1 MTEIELRKIEQEFK
15 AGQEHP
21 EESEAEQSEAAEGL
35 RTQASFVMRQWAD
48 GVGEVRE
55 RALLRTDLTAQRY
68 QDLLTRYLRVLQRL
82 YEALHTN
89 YLSHKDKEAPQ
100 CFWERQPFH
109 ELRLKDATRGIDVD
123 KSDLLNAAAFYLSEP
138 DVRTNRLDWIVL
150 DAIVFTELEAWGDYV
165 FMRRADTEINWAAT
179 FADRRLGK
187 YLLLT
192 LVVSLVRIALRFV
205 VWPVIAYYLF
215 INGDETWAF
224 VILGLWALYLVL
236 RLLTLPSRFRARRKG
251 VDRLRYLTELYGML
265 GERTISPRK
274 LKETVERAAA
284 AGVALDGS
292 VFSIVDRI
300 VARDPTAFIP
310 RAQVS
315 Y

>member
-1 MTEIELRKIEQEFK
+1 MTEIELQKIEHEFK
-15 AGQEHP
+15 AGQEIP
-21 EESEAEQSEAAEGL
+21 EEAERSEVNEGL
-35 RTQASFVMRQWAD
+35 RTQASFVMRQWD
-48 GVGEVRE
+48 EGVRE
-55 RALLRTDLTAQRY
+55 MRDRALLRTDLTAQRY
-68 QDLLTRYLRVLQRL
+68 EDLLTRYLRVLQRL

-89 YLSHKDKEAPQ
+89 YLSHKDKDRPQ
-100 CFWERQPFH
+100 YFWEHQPFH
-109 ELRLKDATRGIDVD
+109 ELRLQDATRGIDVY

-138 DVRTNRLDWIVL
+138 DVRTNKLDWIFL

-165 FMRRADTEINWAAT
+165 FMRRADTETNLAAI
-179 FADRRLGK
+179 FAERSLGK
-187 YLLLT
+187 YLAFVP
-192 LVVSLVRIALRFV
+192 VVWLVRSALRFV

-215 INGDETWAF
+215 VNGYETWAF
-224 VILGLWALYLVL
+224 WILGLWGLYLVV
-236 RLLTLPSRFRARRKG
+236 RLLGVPSRFRARRKG
-251 VDRLRYLTELYGML
+251 SVRLRYLTELYGML

-274 LKETVERAAA
+274 LKETLDRAAA

-300 VARDPTAFIP
+300 VARDPTAFVP